1 MQKETF
7 NISKKKLKKKKKKT
21 NFFFQPSQ
29 DYYIS
34 HY

>member
-7 NISKKKLKKKKKKT
+7 NISKKKTKKKKKT